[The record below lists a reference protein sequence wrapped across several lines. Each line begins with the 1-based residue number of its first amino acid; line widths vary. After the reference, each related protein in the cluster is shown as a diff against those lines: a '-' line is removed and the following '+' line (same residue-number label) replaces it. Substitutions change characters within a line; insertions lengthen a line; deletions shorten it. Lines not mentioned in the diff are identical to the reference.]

1 MDEIHQ
7 ALRSLRSEVDEAT
20 RRDWNRSLPFA
31 DGLFDRWERARA
43 LGFGEGSSVFDSVH
57 VMGDVS
63 VGERV
68 WIGPSVMLDGSGAP
82 LVVGDQCDIS
92 AGVHIYTHDTA
103 LRCVSFGD
111 ASIVETFVPLNVSKA
126 SGEILGVLRIGPTTL
141 APGASATVLT
151 PVVISETGNYILELD
166 RFDEVRESDEFNN
179 TFTTL
184 LIASRG

>member
-1 MDEIHQ
+1 MDELHQ

-111 ASIVETFVPLNVSKA
+111 ASIIAGPVTIGNGTYLGSQAVVVAGIEIGSRCVIGANSFVNASVPDRTIVAGSPARVVGTVEGDGAHVRFVY
-126 SGEILGVLRIGPTTL
+126 T
-141 APGASATVLT
+141 
-151 PVVISETGNYILELD
+151 ETQ
-166 RFDEVRESDEFNN
+166 
-179 TFTTL
+179 
-184 LIASRG
+184 